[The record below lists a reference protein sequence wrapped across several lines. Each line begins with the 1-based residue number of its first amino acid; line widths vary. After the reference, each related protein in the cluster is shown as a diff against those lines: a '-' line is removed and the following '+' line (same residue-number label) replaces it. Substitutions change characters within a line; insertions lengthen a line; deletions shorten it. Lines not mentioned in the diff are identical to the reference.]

1 MRLLAN
7 ASLSLLTLSG
17 LAACQSE
24 ESYRA
29 EFRTEAV
36 RNCLNGDPAAKAQL
50 TSMGVDMSRLCN
62 CVIDGYM
69 RSASYDQLKQDQDNP
84 SPPGMR
90 AQFPRCAAELG
101 VNRAAQS
108 TPADTGAEALANAQ
122 AEIDRA
128 ASEMQSQAENAV
140 AEIEKATRE

>member
-1 MRLLAN
+1 MRLLA
-7 ASLSLLTLSG
+7 SIPLSLLSIAA

-29 EFRTEAV
+29 EFRGEAL
-36 RNCLNGDPAAKAQL
+36 RNCQNGDPAAKAQL
-50 TSMGVDMSRLCN
+50 SAMGVDMASLCG

-69 RSASYDQLKQDQDNP
+69 RSASYDQLKQDQNNP

-90 AQFPRCAAELG
+90 AQFPRCARELG

-108 TPADTGAEALANAQ
+108 PPADTGAEALANAQ
-122 AEIDRA
+122 AELDRA
-128 ASEMQSQAENAV
+128 ASEMQSQAENAA
-140 AEIEKATRE
+140 AEIEKAARE